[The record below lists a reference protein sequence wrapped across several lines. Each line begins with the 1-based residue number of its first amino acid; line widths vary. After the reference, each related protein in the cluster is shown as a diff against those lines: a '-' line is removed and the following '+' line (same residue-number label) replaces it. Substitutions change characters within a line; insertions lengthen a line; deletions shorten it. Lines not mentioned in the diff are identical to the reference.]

1 MEEKSKLEMHL
12 TGGNNPCGVKEE
24 DRDASGWGKIIP
36 VEQKSKIEM
45 LIKGLSD
52 KPRSIWVNGREYP
65 ECVDRTALYFEA
77 LYFEEGW
84 FMQKDGTVIVRLY
97 DHSETELQVEM

>member
-1 MEEKSKLEMHL
+1 
-12 TGGNNPCGVKEE
+12 
-24 DRDASGWGKIIP
+24 
-36 VEQKSKIEM
+36 M
-45 LIKGLSD
+45 LINGLSD

-97 DHSETELQVEM
+97 DHSETELQVEMQSSFRFIVHSPSFGQDIYFTVSCPFFITGEKQNTQKRKEQRE